1 MACGMNLAVP
11 RPKLRLPKAMLPA
24 DILISIPPRWRV
36 YGAIRAVRRLSLVAV
51 WTLVAMA
58 IQSLLLLI
66 PGRTGLGTAKR
77 AFPRFYWTSLCW
89 LIDLKV
95 RTIGAPAHRTAD
107 GRPVIYV
114 CNHTSWLD
122 VLVLGAQ
129 LDACFIA
136 KTEVGTWPLIGW
148 IARLGRTAFT
158 SRQRTR
164 TAGERD
170 AMRERLHAGD
180 SLILFPEGT
189 SSDGSRVMPFRS
201 AFLSLAEAPTG
212 AANRPP
218 LVQPVSLVFDR
229 LAGMPVG
236 RSNRAVFAWY
246 GDMDLAS
253 HAWPLLQMTDMG
265 ATMLLHA
272 PMNPEAF
279 ASRKALTAATYR
291 TVADGAATLRQNRPV
306 TDTRPEAEFEEVA
319 YA

>member
-1 MACGMNLAVP
+1 MALVMNLGVS
-11 RPKLRLPKAMLPA
+11 RPKLRLPIVMLPA
-24 DILISIPPRWRV
+24 DTLAPRRHV
-36 YGAIRAVRRLSLVAV
+36 FGAIRAARRLLVVAL
-51 WTLVAMA
+51 WTLIAMV
-58 IQSLLLLI
+58 IQVVLLML
-66 PGRTGLGTAKR
+66 PGRTGLGAAKR
-77 AFPRFYWTSLCW
+77 AFPRFYWGSLCW
-89 LIDLKV
+89 LIGLKV
-95 RTIGAPAHRTAD
+95 RIVGAPAHRTAD

-136 KTEVGTWPLIGW
+136 KSEVATWPLIGW
-148 IARLGRTAFT
+148 IAWLGRTAFT
-158 SRQRTR
+158 SRQRSR

-170 AMRERLHAGD
+170 AMRERLGSGD

-212 AANRPP
+212 SAQRPP

-236 RSNRAVFAWY
+236 RSNRLVFAWY

-253 HAWPLLQMTDMG
+253 HAWPLLHMTGMG
-265 ATMLLHA
+265 ATLLLHP
-272 PMNPEAF
+272 PMNPEGF
-279 ASRKALTAATYR
+279 PSRKALTAATYR
-291 TVADGAATLRQNRPV
+291 AVADGAATLRQNRPISEV
-306 TDTRPEAEFEEVA
+306 RPEADFKEAA

>member
-1 MACGMNLAVP
+1 MKHAP
-11 RPKLRLPKAMLPA
+11 HRPKLRLPRTHVPMDVLAPM
-24 DILISIPPRWRV
+24 PPRRRLS
-36 YGAIRAVRRLSLVAV
+36 GAIRAVRRLVLVAI
-51 WTLVAMA
+51 WTVIAMV
-58 IQSLLLLI
+58 IQSALLLL
-66 PGRTGLGTAKR
+66 PGRTGLGAAKR
-77 AFPRFYWTSLCW
+77 AFPRFYWGSLCW
-89 LIDLKV
+89 LIGLKV
-95 RTIGAPAHRTAD
+95 RTIGAPAQRTAD
-107 GRPVIYV
+107 GRPVVYV

-136 KTEVGTWPLIGW
+136 KSEVGTWPLIGW

-170 AMRERLHAGD
+170 AMRERMHDGD

-212 AANRPP
+212 ATNRPP

-229 LAGMPVG
+229 LAGLPVG
-236 RSNRAVFAWY
+236 RSNRLVFAWY

-265 ATMLLHA
+265 ATMLLHT
-272 PMNPEAF
+272 PMNPEGF

-291 TVADGAATLRQNRPV
+291 AVADGAATLRQNRPA
-306 TDTRPEAEFEEVA
+306 RPANAVSPDAELGKAAFA
-319 YA
+319 

>member
-1 MACGMNLAVP
+1 MTRTVS
-11 RPKLRLPKAMLPA
+11 RPKLRLPIAVLPA
-24 DILISIPPRWRV
+24 DMLAPLPPRRQV
-36 YGAIRAVRRLSLVAV
+36 YGAIRAIRRLVIVAI
-51 WTLVAMA
+51 WTLIAMV
-58 IQSLLLLI
+58 IQVVLLMV
-66 PGRTGLGTAKR
+66 PGRTGLGAAKR
-77 AFPRFYWTSLCW
+77 AFPRFYWGSLCW
-89 LIDLKV
+89 LIGLKV
-95 RTIGAPAHRTAD
+95 RIIGAPADRTAN

-122 VLVLGAQ
+122 VLVFGAQ

-136 KTEVGTWPLIGW
+136 KSEVATWPLVGW

-158 SRQRTR
+158 SRQRSR

-170 AMRERLHAGD
+170 AMRERLDSGD

-212 AANRPP
+212 AAQRPP

-236 RSNRAVFAWY
+236 RSNRLVFAWY
-246 GDMDLAS
+246 GDMNLAS
-253 HAWPLLQMTDMG
+253 HAWPLLQMTGMG
-265 ATMLLHA
+265 ATMLLHT

-279 ASRKALTAATYR
+279 PSRKALTAATYR
-291 TVADGAATLRQNRPV
+291 AVADGAATLRQNRPIAEV
-306 TDTRPEAEFEEVA
+306 RPEAEYGEAA